1 MKSLRTHLANERGFS
16 FLEVM
21 IALVLTAIV
30 TTAIF
35 QTYIVQH
42 ENYMTQDDI
51 VNVQQNARSSLTE
64 LTRHLRMAG
73 YDLPAGV
80 DGIVPHNGNPDSITI
95 TYRTDDCQV
104 SLNAN
109 MASAS
114 ADIVGDSTTTIG
126 CFNEG
131 EWAYIYHPD
140 SGGGEWFQVLSIDT
154 VNNEIT
160 PADNLT
166 RAYWDGSIVVT
177 MNQITFFVDE
187 TTDADNP
194 RLMMQ
199 LRGGQPQIYAEN
211 ISDLQFRYRLGTGVI
226 LDTPPLVDQVTEVL
240 VSVTGQSSDQVE
252 DLIGHRR
259 ERTFETSVF
268 LRNNTI

>member
-1 MKSLRTHLANERGFS
+1 MKSFRTRLANERGFS

-21 IALVLTAIV
+21 IALVLTGIV
-30 TTAIF
+30 TAAVF
-35 QTYIVQH
+35 QTYVVQH
-42 ENYMTQDDI
+42 ENYMAQDDV
-51 VNVQQNARSSLTE
+51 VNVQQNTRAAIAE
-64 LTRHLRMAG
+64 MTRHLRMAG

-80 DGIVPHNGNPDSITI
+80 DGLEPHNGNPDSVTI

-104 SLNAN
+104 SLRAN

-114 ADIVGDSTTTIG
+114 ADIVGDSTDEIG
-126 CFNEG
+126 CFQEG

-140 SGGGEWFQVLSIDT
+140 SGGGEWFQVLSLDT

-160 PADNLT
+160 PVDDLS

-177 MNQITFFVDE
+177 MNQITFYVDN

-194 RLMMQ
+194 SLMMQ

-211 ISDLQFRYRLGTGVI
+211 ISDLQLRYRLGTGVT
-226 LDTPPLVDQVTEVL
+226 LDEPVLVDQVTEVL
-240 VSVTGQSSDQVE
+240 ISVTGQSSEMVE
-252 DLIGHRR
+252 DVFGHRR
-259 ERTFETSVF
+259 ERTFETSVY
-268 LRNNTI
+268 LRNNTN